1 MSQVAELDDEIEA
14 DDWVAPPQAA
24 PVRDRQRRVIP
35 FWRRGALRFWITAA
49 VLLLLAGPLLLVRQG
64 SGLALATDMPAL
76 RDAALPALL
85 ATLLAALVGLPIG
98 AALWW
103 RGLGDRPHMLAPFL
117 APLLVRGLDSSVGLP
132 PLALLAVQAALL
144 LPLLAMSLLAS
155 LSRLP
160 PASFEGAAACGAT
173 PSTIALHL
181 VLPLALPGALAGAL
195 LGYLLLLDGATG
207 AVAVWLQAV
216 ALAVLAAATLPW
228 KRPNWPAIS

>member
-1 MSQVAELDDEIEA
+1 MSEVAEREDAEEA
-14 DDWVAPPQAA
+14 EDWVVPPPA

-35 FWRRGALRFWITAA
+35 LWRRASLRFWITAA
-49 VLLLLAGPLLLVRQG
+49 VLLLLATPLLLVRHG
-64 SGLALATDMPAL
+64 TSLGLATNLPAL

-85 ATLLAALVGLPIG
+85 ATLLASVVGLPIG

-103 RGLGDRPHMLAPFL
+103 RGLGDRPHLLAPFL
-117 APLLVRGLDSSVGLP
+117 APLLVRGLDSGLDVS
-132 PLALLAVQAALL
+132 PLAQTWVQAALL
-144 LPLLAMSLLAS
+144 VPLLAMSLLAS

-181 VLPLALPGALAGAL
+181 VLPLALPGAVAGML
-195 LGYLLLLDGATG
+195 LGLLLLLDGATG
-207 AVAVWLQAV
+207 AVALWLQAV

-228 KRPNWPAIS
+228 KRPNWSAIP